1 MDMARS
7 ITRQRRDTELAR
19 WVPRLCTSAARRSR
33 DRHQN
38 GDLTEPIRASSR
50 RGLAKDV
57 ADAAH
62 GVDEARLPV
71 GLGLA
76 TQVADVDLEGVAGSR
91 EVEAPHL
98 FEDAAPGEHPA
109 WVGDQHLEKGEL
121 GAG

>member
-1 MDMARS
+1 MDMASS

-19 WVPRLCTSAARRSR
+19 WAPYGRTSAARRSR

-50 RGLAKDV
+50 RGLTQDV

-62 GVDEARLPV
+62 GVDEPRLPV

-76 TQVADVDLEGVAGSR
+76 TQVADVDLEGVAGGR
-91 EVEAPHL
+91 EVESPHL
-98 FEDAAPGEHPA
+98 FEDATAGQHPTRI
-109 WVGDQHLEKGEL
+109 GDQHLEKG
-121 GAG
+121 